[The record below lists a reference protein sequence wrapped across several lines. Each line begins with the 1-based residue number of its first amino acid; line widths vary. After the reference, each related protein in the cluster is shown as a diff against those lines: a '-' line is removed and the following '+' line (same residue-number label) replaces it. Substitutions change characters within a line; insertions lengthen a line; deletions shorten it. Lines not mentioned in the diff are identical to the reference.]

1 LRSSPQ
7 SVGMLGGRP
16 LVASRRFPYAS
27 KQLTNRL
34 INAGE
39 RTEFVKNILR
49 GIASFLAVGVLSVG
63 LAAQTTS
70 ARYDSDIQTRVTQQL
85 TKKQD
90 FRNLQA
96 TTEDGIVTLSGKV
109 DLYQQK
115 LDAAKKVRKLAQVQG
130 VRNLIAV
137 NSAVPDAE
145 VQAKLER
152 KLHYDRIGY
161 DNQFNF
167 VDVSVKDGAATL
179 TGATRND
186 MGRDSAVWIANNMPG
201 VTDVVDNV
209 KVLPVSGFDDRIR
222 ISAVRAIY
230 RDPVLGRYA
239 SDPAKPIRIVVD
251 NGNLSLYGT
260 VATAM
265 DKQIAGI
272 RANQVFGVFSVQNN
286 LEVVKGS

>member
-1 LRSSPQ
+1 
-7 SVGMLGGRP
+7 M
-16 LVASRRFPYAS
+16 
-27 KQLTNRL
+27 KT
-34 INAGE
+34 
-39 RTEFVKNILR
+39 ILR
-49 GIASFLAVGVLSVG
+49 GMASFLAVGVLSVS
-63 LAAQTTS
+63 LAAQTAS
-70 ARYDSDIQTRVTQQL
+70 VRYDSDIQSRVSQQL
-85 TKKQD
+85 TKKQE

-96 TTEDGIVTLSGKV
+96 STEDGIVTLSGRV

-115 LDAAKKVRKLAQVQG
+115 LDAAKKVRKLDKVQG

-137 NSAVPDAE
+137 RSSAPDAE

-152 KLHYDRIGY
+152 KLHYDRMGY

-201 VTDVVDNV
+201 VNDVVDNIE
-209 KVLPVSGFDDRIR
+209 VLPVSGFDDRIR

-239 SDPAKPIRIVVD
+239 KRSGEADPHC
-251 NGNLSLYGT
+251 GG
-260 VATAM
+260 
-265 DKQIAGI
+265 
-272 RANQVFGVFSVQNN
+272 
-286 LEVVKGS
+286 

>member
-1 LRSSPQ
+1 
-7 SVGMLGGRP
+7 M
-16 LVASRRFPYAS
+16 
-27 KQLTNRL
+27 K
-34 INAGE
+34 
-39 RTEFVKNILR
+39 KILR
-49 GIASFLAVGVLSVG
+49 ALSAILTVGVLAVG
-63 LAAQTTS
+63 LAARTTS
-70 ARYDSDIQTRVTQQL
+70 ARYDTEIQTRVTQQL
-85 TKKQD
+85 TKTQD

-96 TTEDGIVTLSGKV
+96 STEDGIVTLSGTV
-109 DLYQQK
+109 ELYQQK
-115 LDAAKKVRKLAQVQG
+115 LDAAKKVRKLDKIQG

-137 NSAVPDAE
+137 SSSIPDAE

-152 KLHYDRIGY
+152 KLYYDRIGY

-186 MGRDSAVWIANNMPG
+186 IGRDSAVWIANNMPG
-201 VTDVVDNV
+201 VNDVVDNI

-222 ISAVRAIY
+222 FSAMRAIY
-230 RDPVLGRYA
+230 RDPVLSRYA
-239 SDPAKPIRIVVD
+239 IDPAKPIRIVVD

-265 DKQIAGI
+265 DKQVAGI

>member
-1 LRSSPQ
+1 
-7 SVGMLGGRP
+7 M
-16 LVASRRFPYAS
+16 
-27 KQLTNRL
+27 KT
-34 INAGE
+34 
-39 RTEFVKNILR
+39 ILR
-49 GIASFLAVGVLSVG
+49 GVASFLAVGVLSVS
-63 LAAQTTS
+63 LAAETAS
-70 ARYDSDIQTRVTQQL
+70 ARYDSDIQSRVSQQL
-85 TKKQD
+85 TKKQE

-96 TTEDGIVTLSGKV
+96 STEDGIVTLSGTV

-115 LDAAKKVRKLAQVQG
+115 LDAAKKVRKLDKVQG

-137 NSAVPDAE
+137 RSSAPDAE

-152 KLHYDRIGY
+152 KLHYDRMGY

-167 VDVSVKDGAATL
+167 VDVLVKDGAATL

-201 VTDVVDNV
+201 VNDVVDNIE
-209 KVLPVSGFDDRIR
+209 VLPVSGFDDRIR

-251 NGNLSLYGT
+251 NGNLTLYGT

-265 DKQIAGI
+265 DKQIAGM
-272 RANQVFGVFSVQNN
+272 RANQVFGVFRVQNN
-286 LEVVKGS
+286 LAVVKGS

>member
-1 LRSSPQ
+1 
-7 SVGMLGGRP
+7 M
-16 LVASRRFPYAS
+16 
-27 KQLTNRL
+27 
-34 INAGE
+34 
-39 RTEFVKNILR
+39 KNILR
-49 GIASFLAVGVLSVG
+49 AMTSFLALGVLSVG
-63 LAAQTTS
+63 LAAQNTS
-70 ARYDSDIQTRVTQQL
+70 ARYDSEIQARLTQQL

-96 TTEDGIVTLSGKV
+96 TTEDGIVTLSGTV

-115 LDAAKKVRKLAQVQG
+115 LDAAKKVRKLDQVQG

-137 NSAVPDAE
+137 NSSVPDAE
-145 VQAKLER
+145 VEAKLER

-167 VDVSVKDGAATL
+167 VDASVKDGAATL
-179 TGATRND
+179 TGATLTD
-186 MGRDSAVWIANNMPG
+186 VGRDSALWIANNMPG
-201 VTDVVDNV
+201 VKDVVDNI

-222 ISAVRAIY
+222 IGVMRAIY

-251 NGNLSLYGT
+251 NGKLSLYGT

>member
-1 LRSSPQ
+1 MKVNLRS
-7 SVGMLGGRP
+7 
-16 LVASRRFPYAS
+16 
-27 KQLTNRL
+27 LT
-34 INAGE
+34 
-39 RTEFVKNILR
+39 
-49 GIASFLAVGVLSVG
+49 SFLAVSILSVG

-70 ARYDSDIQTRVTQQL
+70 ARYDSDIQSRVTQQL
-85 TKKQD
+85 AKKQE

-115 LDAAKKVRKLAQVQG
+115 LDAANKVRKLDKVQG
-130 VRNLIAV
+130 VRNLVAV
-137 NSAVPDAE
+137 SSSAPDAE
-145 VQAKLER
+145 VEARLER

-161 DNQFNF
+161 DNLFNF
-167 VDVSVKDGAATL
+167 VDVTVKDGVATL
-179 TGATRND
+179 NGETYND
-186 MGRDSAVWIANNMPG
+186 VGRDSALALANSMPG
-201 VTDVVDNV
+201 VKDVVDNI
-209 KVLPVSGFDDRIR
+209 KVSPVSGFDDRIR
-222 ISAVRAIY
+222 ISALRAIY

-251 NGNLSLYGT
+251 NGKLSLYGT

-265 DKQIAGI
+265 DKQIAGM

>member
-1 LRSSPQ
+1 MKINLRS
-7 SVGMLGGRP
+7 
-16 LVASRRFPYAS
+16 
-27 KQLTNRL
+27 LT
-34 INAGE
+34 
-39 RTEFVKNILR
+39 
-49 GIASFLAVGVLSVG
+49 SFLAVGILSVG

-70 ARYDSDIQTRVTQQL
+70 ARYDSDIQSRVTQQL
-85 TKKQD
+85 AKKQE

-115 LDAAKKVRKLAQVQG
+115 LDAAKKVRKLDKVQG
-130 VRNLIAV
+130 VRNLVAV
-137 NSAVPDAE
+137 SSSAPDAE
-145 VQAKLER
+145 VEARLER

-161 DNQFNF
+161 DNLFNF
-167 VDVSVKDGAATL
+167 VDVTVKDGVATL
-179 TGATRND
+179 NGETYND
-186 MGRDSAVWIANNMPG
+186 LGRDSALALANSMPG
-201 VTDVVDNV
+201 VKDVVDNI
-209 KVLPVSGFDDRIR
+209 KVSPVSGFDDRIR
-222 ISAVRAIY
+222 IGALRAIY

-251 NGNLSLYGT
+251 NGKLSLYGT

-265 DKQIAGI
+265 DKQIAGM

>member
-1 LRSSPQ
+1 
-7 SVGMLGGRP
+7 M
-16 LVASRRFPYAS
+16 
-27 KQLTNRL
+27 
-34 INAGE
+34 
-39 RTEFVKNILR
+39 KNILR
-49 GIASFLAVGVLSVG
+49 AMISFLAMSVLSVS
-63 LAAQTTS
+63 LAAQTAS
-70 ARYDSDIQTRVTQQL
+70 ARYDNDIQTRVTQQL
-85 TKKQD
+85 TKRQQ
-90 FRNLQA
+90 FRNLEA
-96 TTEDGIVTLSGKV
+96 STEDGMVTLSGTV

-115 LDAAKKVRKLAQVQG
+115 LDAAKRVRKLDKVQG
-130 VRNLIAV
+130 VRNLIAISK
-137 NSAVPDAE
+137 SAPDAE

-179 TGATRND
+179 TGATRSD

-201 VTDVVDNV
+201 VNDVVDNI

-230 RDPVLGRYA
+230 RDPVLSRYA

-265 DKQIAGI
+265 DKQVAGI
-272 RANQVFGVFSVQNN
+272 RANQVFGVFSVQNH